1 MDDVVVRARRV
12 SLALHV
18 TYMGEKRN
26 VYMVLLSKPERR
38 RPS

>member
-1 MDDVVVRARRV
+1 MVVGARRV

-18 TYMGEKRN
+18 TYMAEKRN
-26 VYMVLLSKPERR
+26 VYMVLLSKPERK